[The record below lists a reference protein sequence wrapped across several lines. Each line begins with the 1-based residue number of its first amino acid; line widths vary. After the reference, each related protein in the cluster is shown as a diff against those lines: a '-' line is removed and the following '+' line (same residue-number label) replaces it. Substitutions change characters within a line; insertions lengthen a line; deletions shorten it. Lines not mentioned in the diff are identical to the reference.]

1 MTTGDGGGSGSQWQK
16 CSVVLTAVNWK
27 KGCIGDGIFEFYE
40 LVYISIILFL
50 CGVLCVGCVCVCVCL
65 CMYVCMYV
73 YMYINHCLQKYTY
86 LSI

>member
-40 LVYISIILFL
+40 LV
-50 CGVLCVGCVCVCVCL
+50 G
-65 CMYVCMYV
+65 
-73 YMYINHCLQKYTY
+73 
-86 LSI
+86 

>member
-50 CGVLCVGCVCVCVCL
+50 CGALCVGCVCVCSFV
-65 CMYVCMYV
+65 YVCNSDFSETTGP
-73 YMYINHCLQKYTY
+73 ITTKLCQ
-86 LSI
+86 SS